1 MVEESNSARGTS
13 KPAGVALWDGVLA
26 MSRDGLLPYKH
37 RVVAHYAFIL
47 FVNLLDSNYRRRRHA
62 SAAPVLLL
70 LFHSTLTHK
79 TPDPD
84 GTISIDKT
92 IVAYMY
98 VCMYVCVYVCHCIHH
113 DCNTQ

>member
-1 MVEESNSARGTS
+1 
-13 KPAGVALWDGVLA
+13 

-98 VCMYVCVYVCHCIHH
+98 VCMYVCMYVIVFITTATRNNPAFYWH
-113 DCNTQ
+113 DIWPLGSTTHTTPTSTW